1 MQFTS
6 EATPDGVSAK
16 DFRLGAV
23 PGVLW
28 TPTATIQPR
37 PLVLLA
43 HGGGQHSKSPG
54 VAARARFYV
63 TECGYSVAAV
73 DAPGHGDRPRT
84 EDDERFTVRLR
95 ALMADGGDIGP
106 LIADNNR
113 RLAAQAVPE
122 WQTTVDALLR
132 RDDIGATTAIGFWGV
147 SLGSTVGMPLVARDQ
162 RIVAA
167 VFGLAGN
174 PALAR
179 DAARV
184 TVPVQFLMQWDDE
197 FVEREA
203 ALALY
208 DAFGSNEKTLHA
220 NPGRHTSVPA
230 FEMESSARFFTRHL
244 TPPA

>member
-16 DFRLGAV
+16 DFRVGAV